1 MDNIKF
7 LPRTLVLT
15 VAALLS
21 VLISSVHAGHH
32 EKHEKHEKHEGHTPT
47 ISEIAVNAEGLSTL
61 VAALKA
67 ADLVD
72 TLAGAGPI
80 TVLAPT
86 DDAFTAL
93 PVGALEGL
101 LADTE
106 KLKAVLLSHVIEG
119 KVLAETLVS
128 LDSATALSGQ
138 ALPIDT
144 ANGVEIGGAAV
155 IKTDILAS
163 NGVIHLID
171 KVITP

>member
-1 MDNIKF
+1 MDKITF
-7 LPRTLVLT
+7 LARTLILT
-15 VAALLS
+15 VAALLT
-21 VLISSVHAGHH
+21 VFISSVHAGHH
-32 EKHEKHEKHEGHTPT
+32 EKHEGHAPT

-61 VAALKA
+61 VVALKA

-72 TLAGAGPI
+72 TLSGAGPF

-86 DDAFTAL
+86 DDAFAAL
-93 PVGALEGL
+93 PVGAMEGL

-119 KVLAETLVS
+119 KVLAETVVT
-128 LDSATALSGQ
+128 LDSATALTGQ
-138 ALPIDT
+138 ALPIDIV
-144 ANGVEIGGAAV
+144 NGVEIGGAAV

>member
-1 MDNIKF
+1 MDKVTF
-7 LPRTLVLT
+7 LARTLVLT
-15 VAALLS
+15 VAGLLTF
-21 VLISSVHAGHH
+21 LISSVNAGHH
-32 EKHEKHEKHEGHTPT
+32 EKHEGHTAT

-72 TLAGAGPI
+72 TLAGAGPF

-86 DDAFTAL
+86 DDAFGGL
-93 PVGALEGL
+93 PDGALEGL

-106 KLKAVLLSHVIEG
+106 KLKTVLLSHVIEG
-119 KVLAETLVS
+119 KVLAETVVT

-138 ALPIDT
+138 MLPIDIV
-144 ANGVEIGGAAV
+144 NGVQIGGAAV

-163 NGVIHLID
+163 NGVLHFID